1 MYSGGEFL
9 KGHVYEIH
17 LFVYLFELKAFHSS
31 RSF

>member
-17 LFVYLFELKAFHSS
+17 LFVYVELKAFHSS

>member
-9 KGHVYEIH
+9 KGRVYEIH
-17 LFVYLFELKAFHSS
+17 LFVVDELKAFHSS